1 MSDVTGRARAGAI
14 EVAEADEQ
22 SQRRLRDR
30 DARLAALSI
39 GYGSAC
45 LQLLRAHGR
54 SDEALQLSKV
64 LESLQ
69 SIFASGIG
77 EDRLAQAL
85 DWVSSE
91 MWAIGSAS
99 GISRARH

>member
-1 MSDVTGRARAGAI
+1 MSDVTGRPRAGVV

-22 SQRRLRDR
+22 SRRRLRDR
-30 DARLAALSI
+30 DARLAAFSI
-39 GYGSAC
+39 VYGSAC

-54 SDEALQLSKV
+54 SDEALQLSRV

-69 SIFASGIG
+69 GIFASGIG

-91 MWAIGSAS
+91 MWAVGSVS
-99 GISRARH
+99 GLSRARH